1 MVSAQWMLGR
11 NLFMSAA
18 KNTVR
23 IQRMCVAALLCAIA
37 ILIPMISPVKIQLGP
52 MSFTLGSHV
61 AIFIAMFI
69 SPAVALTVELGATLG
84 FLLAGFPPVVV
95 LRALSQVV
103 FVAIGAFLLAKK
115 PAVMKNGLSIFLF
128 GLVMGV
134 MNVVPYAGPLIGGVV
149 SVFVGIVTPIGGMT
163 VGYTAVVI
171 IGSLLILKGLDDF
184 VLQPTLYSS
193 RVKAHPLEIFLV
205 ILIAGSLAG
214 ILGMLLAIPSY
225 TVLRVF
231 AKEFFSQ
238 FSLVRKLTEKI

>member
-1 MVSAQWMLGR
+1 
-11 NLFMSAA
+11 MSAA

-128 GLVMGV
+128 GLVMVFGHDD
-134 MNVVPYAGPLIGGVV
+134 GGDVRLH
-149 SVFVGIVTPIGGMT
+149 G
-163 VGYTAVVI
+163 
-171 IGSLLILKGLDDF
+171 
-184 VLQPTLYSS
+184 
-193 RVKAHPLEIFLV
+193 
-205 ILIAGSLAG
+205 AGSCGRGHSGAQHGGLLPGAADLAAG
-214 ILGMLLAIPSY
+214 VPRGKAARELHIFKELSIPEG
-225 TVLRVF
+225 F
-231 AKEFFSQ
+231 
-238 FSLVRKLTEKI
+238 

>member
-1 MVSAQWMLGR
+1 
-11 NLFMSAA
+11 MSAA

-103 FVAIGAFLLAKK
+103 FVAIGAFLLGTALLALVLFAPFMEKLFLVQ
-115 PAVMKNGLSIFLF
+115 PLDAVQLAVIAVAA
-128 GLVMGV
+128 LV
-134 MNVVPYAGPLIGGVV
+134 
-149 SVFVGIVTPIGGMT
+149 
-163 VGYTAVVI
+163 
-171 IGSLLILKGLDDF
+171 
-184 VLQPTLYSS
+184 PTLIVQL
-193 RVKAHPLEIFLV
+193 VKT
-205 ILIAGSLAG
+205 ILCIRHRAQ
-214 ILGMLLAIPSY
+214 
-225 TVLRVF
+225 
-231 AKEFFSQ
+231 K
-238 FSLVRKLTEKI
+238 

>member
-84 FLLAGFPPVVV
+84 FLLA
-95 LRALSQVV
+95 
-103 FVAIGAFLLAKK
+103 KK

-134 MNVVPYAGPLIGGVV
+134 IHGVLEAVV
-149 SVFVGIVTPIGGMT
+149 VTAFWFSGMT
-163 VGYTAVVI
+163 MEGTFVSTVLGLVGVGTVVH
-171 IGSLLILKGLDDF
+171 SMVDYYLALLIW
-184 VLQPTLYSS
+184 QPVS
-193 RVKAHPLEIFLV
+193 RA
-205 ILIAGSLAG
+205 
-214 ILGMLLAIPSY
+214 
-225 TVLRVF
+225 
-231 AKEFFSQ
+231 AKLPASFTFSK
-238 FSLVRKLTEKI
+238 S

>member
-1 MVSAQWMLGR
+1 MSCVVSAQWMLGR

-37 ILIPMISPVKIQLGP
+37 ILIPMISPVKIPLGP

-103 FVAIGAFLLAKK
+103 FVAIGACLLATK
-115 PAVMKNGLSIFLF
+115 PAVMNNGLSLFLF

-134 MNVVPYAGPLIGGVV
+134 IHGVLEAVV
-149 SVFVGIVTPIGGMT
+149 VTAFWFSGMT
-163 VGYTAVVI
+163 MEGTFVSTVLGLVGVGTVVH
-171 IGSLLILKGLDDF
+171 SMVDYYLALLIW
-184 VLQPTLYSS
+184 QPVS
-193 RVKAHPLEIFLV
+193 RA
-205 ILIAGSLAG
+205 
-214 ILGMLLAIPSY
+214 
-225 TVLRVF
+225 
-231 AKEFFSQ
+231 AKLPASFTFSK
-238 FSLVRKLTEKI
+238 S

>member
-1 MVSAQWMLGR
+1 
-11 NLFMSAA
+11 MSAA

-37 ILIPMISPVKIQLGP
+37 ILVPMISPVKIPLGP

-103 FVAIGAFLLAKK
+103 FVAIK

-134 MNVVPYAGPLIGGVV
+134 IHGVLEAVV
-149 SVFVGIVTPIGGMT
+149 VTAFWFSGMT
-163 VGYTAVVI
+163 MEGTFVSTVLGLVGVGTVVH
-171 IGSLLILKGLDDF
+171 SMVDYYLALLIW
-184 VLQPTLYSS
+184 QPVS
-193 RVKAHPLEIFLV
+193 RA
-205 ILIAGSLAG
+205 
-214 ILGMLLAIPSY
+214 
-225 TVLRVF
+225 
-231 AKEFFSQ
+231 AKLPASFTFSK
-238 FSLVRKLTEKI
+238 S

>member
-1 MVSAQWMLGR
+1 
-11 NLFMSAA
+11 MSAA

-95 LRALSQVV
+95 RALSQVV

-134 MNVVPYAGPLIGGVV
+134 IHGVLEAVV
-149 SVFVGIVTPIGGMT
+149 VTAFWFSGMT
-163 VGYTAVVI
+163 MEGTFVSTVLGLVGVGTVVH
-171 IGSLLILKGLDDF
+171 SMVDYYLALLIW
-184 VLQPTLYSS
+184 QPVS
-193 RVKAHPLEIFLV
+193 RA
-205 ILIAGSLAG
+205 
-214 ILGMLLAIPSY
+214 
-225 TVLRVF
+225 
-231 AKEFFSQ
+231 AKLPASFTFSK
-238 FSLVRKLTEKI
+238 S

>member
-1 MVSAQWMLGR
+1 
-11 NLFMSAA
+11 MSAA

-103 FVAIGAFLLAKK
+103 FVAIGAFLLA
-115 PAVMKNGLSIFLF
+115 N
-128 GLVMGV
+128 
-134 MNVVPYAGPLIGGVV
+134 Y
-149 SVFVGIVTPIGGMT
+149 
-163 VGYTAVVI
+163 
-171 IGSLLILKGLDDF
+171 
-184 VLQPTLYSS
+184 
-193 RVKAHPLEIFLV
+193 
-205 ILIAGSLAG
+205 LAG
-214 ILGMLLAIPSY
+214 M
-225 TVLRVF
+225 
-231 AKEFFSQ
+231 K
-238 FSLVRKLTEKI
+238 

>member
-1 MVSAQWMLGR
+1 MASAQWMLGR
-11 NLFMSAA
+11 NLFRSAA

-134 MNVVPYAGPLIGGVV
+134 IHGVLEAVV
-149 SVFVGIVTPIGGMT
+149 VTAFWFSGMT
-163 VGYTAVVI
+163 MEGTFVSTVLGLVGVGTVVH
-171 IGSLLILKGLDDF
+171 SMVDYYLALLIW
-184 VLQPTLYSS
+184 QPVS
-193 RVKAHPLEIFLV
+193 RA
-205 ILIAGSLAG
+205 
-214 ILGMLLAIPSY
+214 
-225 TVLRVF
+225 
-231 AKEFFSQ
+231 AKLPASFTFSK
-238 FSLVRKLTEKI
+238 S